1 MPGLANVV
9 VKDSY
14 KSLLRVDNN
23 TSGITGTAQQV
34 YDGEGTSCP
43 LYLGSS
49 SVDIIGSFTVGVDD
63 LGYDVKF
70 FGDTAD
76 RYWLWD
82 TSADG
87 VLQRGTLTVGIN
99 GTGHDVKFFGDTA
112 DRYMLWDQSAD
123 KLIVQGAFEVTTG
136 VTFEGTLNV
145 EGDAT
150 FSGDS
155 VYLQDDSYDSGTPVK
170 ALSLNT
176 SDGAIKVA
184 GVEMKT
190 TGVLKLKTLTQVQQE
205 ALTPAIGDMVMRTD
219 GISVKTEPYLYS
231 D

>member
-1 MPGLANVV
+1 MASLAAQYPG
-9 VKDSY
+9 DTF

-23 TSGITGTAQQV
+23 TDGITGTAQQV

-49 SVDIIGSFTVGVDD
+49 SVDIYGLLTVGTNGT
-63 LGYDVKF
+63 GYDVKF
-70 FGDTAD
+70 YGDTAD
-76 RYWLWD
+76 
-82 TSADG
+82 
-87 VLQRGTLTVGIN
+87 
-99 GTGHDVKFFGDTA
+99 K
-112 DRYMLWDQSAD
+112 YMLWDQSAD
-123 KLIVQGAFEVTTG
+123 KLIVQGEFEITEG
-136 VTFEGTLNV
+136 VSFGGDLNV

-155 VYLQDDSYDSGTPVK
+155 VYLKDDSYDSGTPVK

-190 TGVLKLKTLTQVQQE
+190 TGVLKLKTLTQSAQE
-205 ALTPAIGDMVMRTD
+205 ALTPAIGDVVMRSDNLTA
-219 GISVKTEPYLYS
+219 KTEPYLYS

>member
-1 MPGLANVV
+1 MPSASSLAAQYPG
-9 VKDSY
+9 DTF

-23 TSGITGTAQQV
+23 TDGITGTAQQV

-87 VLQRGTLTVGIN
+87 VLQRGTLTVGVA
-99 GTGHDVKFFGDTA
+99 GTGHDVIFYGDTSGK
-112 DRYMLWDQSAD
+112 YMHWDQSAD
-123 KLIVQGAFEVTTG
+123 KLIISGEFEVT
-136 VTFEGTLNV
+136 EN
-145 EGDAT
+145 AT
-150 FSGDS
+150 FKGNSIYLKDS
-155 VYLQDDSYDSGTPVK
+155 SYESGTPVK

-190 TGVLKLKTLTQVQQE
+190 TGVMKLKTLTQSAQE
-205 ALTPAIGDMVMRTD
+205 ALTPAVGDIVMRTD
-219 GISVKTEPYLYS
+219 GTSAKTEPYLYS

>member
-1 MPGLANVV
+1 MAGLTNVV

-23 TSGITGTAQQV
+23 TNGITGTAQQV

-49 SVDIIGSFTVGVDD
+49 SVDVYGSFTVGADD
-63 LGYDVKF
+63 LGHDVKF

-87 VLQRGTLTVGIN
+87 VLQKGTLTVGVD
-99 GTGHDVKFFGDTA
+99 GTGHDVIFYGDTA
-112 DRYMLWDQSAD
+112 GKYMHWDQSAD
-123 KLIVQGAFEVTTG
+123 KLTIHGDFEVA
-136 VTFEGTLNV
+136 E
-145 EGDAT
+145 DA
-150 FSGDS
+150 FFYGESI
-155 VYLQDDSYDSGTPVK
+155 YLKHSSYNSGTPVE
-170 ALSLNT
+170 AITLNT

-190 TGVLKLKTLTQVQQE
+190 TGVMKLKTLTQAAQE
-205 ALTPAIGDMVMRTD
+205 ALTPAVGDIVMRTD
-219 GISVKTEPYLYS
+219 GISAKTEPYLYS

>member
-1 MPGLANVV
+1 MPSASSLAAQYPG
-9 VKDSY
+9 DTF

-23 TSGITGTAQQV
+23 TDGITGTAQQV

-87 VLQRGTLTVGIN
+87 VLQRGTLTVGVA
-99 GTGHDVKFFGDTA
+99 GTGHDVIFYGDTSGK
-112 DRYMLWDQSAD
+112 YMHWDQSAD
-123 KLIVQGAFEVTTG
+123 KLIISGEFEVT
-136 VTFEGTLNV
+136 EC
-145 EGDAT
+145 AT
-150 FSGDS
+150 FKGNSIYLKDS
-155 VYLQDDSYDSGTPVK
+155 SYESGTPVK

-190 TGVLKLKTLTQVQQE
+190 TGVMKLKTLTQSAQE
-205 ALTPAIGDMVMRTD
+205 ALTPAVGDIVMRTD
-219 GISVKTEPYLYS
+219 GTSAKTEPYLYS

>member
-1 MPGLANVV
+1 MSGLANVV

-49 SVDIIGSFTVGVDD
+49 SVDIYG
-63 LGYDVKF
+63 L
-70 FGDTAD
+70 
-76 RYWLWD
+76 
-82 TSADG
+82 
-87 VLQRGTLTVGIN
+87 LTVGIN
-99 GTGHDVKFFGDTA
+99 GTGYDVKFYGATTDK
-112 DRYMLWDQSAD
+112 YMLWDESED
-123 KLIVQGAFEVTTG
+123 ELV
-136 VTFEGTLNV
+136 V
-145 EGDAT
+145 EGSISASGDLDIGGDLAVAGEAT
-150 FSGDS
+150 FSSDS
-155 VYLQDDSYDSGTPVK
+155 VYLKNDEYNAGTPVK

-190 TGVLKLKTLTQVQQE
+190 TGVLKLKTLTQAAQE
-205 ALTPAIGDMVMRTD
+205 ALTPAIGDVVMRTD
-219 GISVKTEPYLYS
+219 GMSLKTEPFLYG

>member
-49 SVDIIGSFTVGVDD
+49 SVDIYGLLTVGINDT
-63 LGYDVKF
+63 GYDVKF
-70 FGDTAD
+70 YGATA
-76 RYWLWD
+76 
-82 TSADG
+82 G
-87 VLQRGTLTVGIN
+87 
-99 GTGHDVKFFGDTA
+99 K
-112 DRYMLWDQSAD
+112 YMLWDESEDELVIKGDAD
-123 KLIVQGAFEVTTG
+123 ISGELSIGGGATIIGDLAVTG
-136 VTFEGTLNV
+136 E
-145 EGDAT
+145 AT

-155 VYLQDDSYDSGTPVK
+155 VYLKDAGYNSGTPVK

-190 TGVLKLKTLTQVQQE
+190 NGVMKIKTLASASTVFASGE
-205 ALTPAIGDMVMRTD
+205 IGDVIMRTD
-219 GISVKTEPYLYS
+219 GTTAKTEPYVYM